1 MLSIKDRLPFAI
13 RFANLE
19 LEGLRRGDWYNLF
32 DEVTEFVGF
41 RTGRTLDEARRQAS
55 RVGVSPWPLSGR
67 FAESIN
73 ENTIRALQADV
84 RQLLNGMLDRH
95 EDLDAKGR
103 GEQPARDA
111 PTLVPE
117 IHIRYWLY
125 WQRDQDEDAALFQDG
140 RLRDLFLSTLVFLLA
155 RDVAHVRR
163 CPECQTI
170 FYRVRKQRY
179 CTRTCTNRANMRDW
193 RNTAQGKARESER
206 NHGRYQARVKRNTG
220 PKAKVAR
227 RPRSQRQKTGE

>member
-1 MLSIKDRLPFAI
+1 MLPIKDRLPFAI

-19 LEGLRRGDWYNLF
+19 LEGLRRGDWFNLF
-32 DEVTEFVGF
+32 DDVTDFVGF
-41 RTGRTLDEARRQAS
+41 RTGRTLDEARRQAN

-67 FAESIN
+67 FSEPVN
-73 ENTIRALQADV
+73 QDTIRTLQADV
-84 RQLLNGMLDRH
+84 RQMLNGMLDRH
-95 EDLDAKGR
+95 EDLDAKQR
-103 GEQPARDA
+103 GERPARDA
-111 PTLVPE
+111 PALVPE
-117 IHIRYWLY
+117 IHVRYWLY
-125 WQRDQDEDAALFQDG
+125 WQRDHDEDAALFQDG
-140 RLRDLFLSTLVFLLA
+140 RLRDLFLSTLVFLLT

-206 NHGRYQARVKRNTG
+206 NHARYQARVRRNTG

-227 RPRSQRQKTGE
+227 RPRPKPKKTGE